1 MSCEY
6 HLITP
11 HRPSSRAF
19 VRTLAEAAGRKV
31 NVIGDVENVDDYLNV
46 SVADPDLWIEVEPP
60 GHVEA
65 IDLGGDSYNDVVLPD
80 PDEAGC
86 LWYAVANIPAGAPP
100 GSAEVIWLIFRR
112 LAADHGGIAIEP

>member
-1 MSCEY
+1 MSREY
-6 HLITP
+6 HLITSR
-11 HRPSSRAF
+11 RPSTRAF

-31 NVIGDVENVDDYLNV
+31 NVIGDFENVDDYLNV
-46 SVADPDLWIEVEPP
+46 SAADPDLWIEVEPP

-65 IDLGGDSYNDVVLPD
+65 IDLDGSYEDIVLPD
-80 PDEAGC
+80 PDEEGC

-100 GSAEVIWLIFRR
+100 GSAEVIWLTFRR